1 MFTSSSN
8 NSDTLA
14 NEHVPSST
22 TNNINN
28 TNTIPPSV
36 QTLVQTLTPQ
46 PVVIV
51 PPPQSNKVPYIPGA
65 PYIPGQNP
73 YSGQDALNYSAVDTI
88 LEKEKQ
94 HNKTETWN
102 KIDKTV
108 KIQKLHSFAE
118 RYGREQGLPVKEIKN
133 LKVFFVDCLDKAK
146 LQKTK
151 DVVYDKDSRE
161 ITSIPALHF
170 NTDKMNFTLRI
181 VDAKR
186 VSTLKSL
193 TPKR

>member
-1 MFTSSSN
+1 MF
-8 NSDTLA
+8 A
-14 NEHVPSST
+14 T
-22 TNNINN
+22 TTVNN
-28 TNTIPPSV
+28 TITVDTPNTT
-36 QTLVQTLTPQ
+36 QNTT
-46 PVVIV
+46 
-51 PPPQSNKVPYIPGA
+51 SNKVPYIPGA

-73 YSGQDALNYSAVDTI
+73 YAIPDTMNYSAVDSL

-94 HNKTETWN
+94 YNKTETWN

-118 RYGREQGLPVKEIKN
+118 RYGRDQGLPVKEIKN
-133 LKVFFVDCLDKAK
+133 LKVFFVDCLDKSK

-151 DVVYDKDSRE
+151 DVIYNKDTRE

-170 NTDKMNFTLRI
+170 NTDKHHFTLRI
-181 VDAKR
+181 IDAKR

-193 TPKR
+193 TPKRLTERNKEDVDNNIVERSA

>member
-8 NSDTLA
+8 NNDTLA

-28 TNTIPPSV
+28 IPQSV

-118 RYGREQGLPVKEIKN
+118 R
-133 LKVFFVDCLDKAK
+133 
-146 LQKTK
+146 
-151 DVVYDKDSRE
+151 
-161 ITSIPALHF
+161 
-170 NTDKMNFTLRI
+170 
-181 VDAKR
+181 
-186 VSTLKSL
+186 
-193 TPKR
+193 

>member
-1 MFTSSSN
+1 MFTSSSSS
-8 NSDTLA
+8 NSNLTND
-14 NEHVPSST
+14 HVSGSNQ
-22 TNNINN
+22 NNI
-28 TNTIPPSV
+28 PSPVQPLV

-46 PVVIV
+46 PVVV
-51 PPPQSNKVPYIPGA
+51 ATPPQSNKVPYIPGA

-133 LKVFFVDCLDKAK
+133 LKVFFVECLDKAK

-151 DVVYDKDSRE
+151 DVIYDKESRE